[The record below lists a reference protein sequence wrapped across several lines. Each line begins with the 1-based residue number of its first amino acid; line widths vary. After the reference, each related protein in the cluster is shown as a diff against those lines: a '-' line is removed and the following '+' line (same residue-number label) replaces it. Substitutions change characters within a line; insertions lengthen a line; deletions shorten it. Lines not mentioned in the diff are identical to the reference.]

1 MRRILG
7 TVAVLALAVLAASP
21 AWAAKEDG
29 KKKKGNKAVAKVFEL
44 PTEITLTAEQ
54 KTKLDEVK
62 KEFEPKLTE
71 VAKKQNDI
79 LTAEQKTARAEAQK
93 AGKAAGKKGKDLK
106 ADVDAAVKLTDEQKK
121 KQDEAAKEMKEMTG
135 KVKEKIGTILTEEQK
150 THLKT
155 KKKKKNA

>member
-1 MRRILG
+1 MSRLLG
-7 TVAVLALAVLAASP
+7 SVAVLALAVLVASP

-29 KKKKGNKAVAKVFEL
+29 KKKGNKSVAKVFEL
-44 PTEITLTAEQ
+44 PAEITLTAEQ
-54 KTKLDEVK
+54 KTKLEEVK
-62 KEFEPKLTE
+62 KEFEPKVTE
-71 VAKKQNDI
+71 ITKKQDEI
-79 LTAEQKTARAEAQK
+79 LTAEQKKARAEAQK

-121 KQDEAAKEMKEMTG
+121 KQEETSKELKDVTG
-135 KVKEKIGTILTEEQK
+135 KVREKISSFLTEEQK